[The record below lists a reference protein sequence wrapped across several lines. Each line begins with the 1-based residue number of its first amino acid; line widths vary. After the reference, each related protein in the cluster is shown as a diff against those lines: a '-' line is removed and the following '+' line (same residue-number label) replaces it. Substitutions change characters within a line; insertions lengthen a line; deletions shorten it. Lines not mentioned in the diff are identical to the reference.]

1 MPDYKAIHGKNI
13 LSLASDL
20 DNAEGEGQ
28 IWFNT
33 TSEDYKTITKVA
45 GAWATGGAVP
55 VAMNSQAVGGTQT
68 AAISAS
74 GTTPGGDTVNVQQ
87 YDGSTW
93 TEIANVNTGRNGIR
107 GAGTTAAFVVW
118 GGSNK
123 TPPEGLLTEEY
134 NGSSW
139 TEVSGS
145 LNTVRYNTAATGTAT
160 AALATGGNAH
170 DPMSDANESYDGS
183 TWTELADLNT
193 ARQSPASSGI
203 TTAAICF
210 GGGNPGNLDVSETWD
225 NSSWTEGANLNT
237 ARQYIMG
244 TGTSVPG
251 ALAFGGRVPAG
262 TAVTEQYDGSSWTE
276 VADLSTARGDGG
288 GAGTQ
293 TLALCVSGQPPAT
306 TAVEEWTGD
315 HAAAASVTS
324 S

>member
-1 MPDYKAIHGKNI
+1 MADYRAIKGLNIQTVAGDPSTIQIGDIWYNSTLGKI
-13 LSLASDL
+13 RGAKLA
-20 DNAEGEGQ
+20 
-28 IWFNT
+28 
-33 TSEDYKTITKVA
+33 A

-74 GTTPGGDTVNVQQ
+74 GTAPGGDTVNVQQ

-107 GAGTTAAFVVW
+107 GAGSTTAFVAW

-123 TPPEGLLTEEY
+123 SPPEGLLTEEY
-134 NGSSW
+134 DGSSW

-145 LNTVRYNTAATGTAT
+145 LNTVRYATAATGTAT

-193 ARQSPASSGI
+193 ARQALASSGI

-210 GGGNPGNLDVSETWD
+210 GGGNPGYVNVSETWD
-225 NSSWTEGANLNT
+225 NSSWTEGNNLNT
-237 ARQYIMG
+237 ARGYIMG

-251 ALAFGGRVPAG
+251 ALAFGGRLPAG
-262 TAVTEQYDGSSWTE
+262 SAVTEQYDGSSWTE
-276 VADLSTARGDGG
+276 VADLSTARGDSG

-293 TLALCVSGQPPAT
+293 TAALCVSGQPPAT
-306 TAVEEWTGD
+306 TAVEEWTISV
-315 HAAAASVTS
+315 AASSFTS